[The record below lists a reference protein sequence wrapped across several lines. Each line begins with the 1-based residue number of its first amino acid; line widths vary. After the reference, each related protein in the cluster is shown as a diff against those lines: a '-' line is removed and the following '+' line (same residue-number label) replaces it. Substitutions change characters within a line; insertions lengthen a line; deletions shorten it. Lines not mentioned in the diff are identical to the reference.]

1 MLLLCPRFALSSG
14 KTPYRPLP
22 GGTAKIDCRRS
33 IEGERGKKKK
43 RRRRRKKNRM
53 HTSFPCAVL
62 THASRVLFR
71 SCRSSSSKSS
81 HKSEVSLINSSL
93 CHVVVDIVLQAVL
106 FFSVKIRL
114 QSIKGRIRHG
124 EVYIIG
130 IISKFTVFITKYG
143 LCTTCFITMN
153 EKFQRH
159 SSNKAYDF
167 HKYMMRALEDD
178 FKKVVGIR

>member
-1 MLLLCPRFALSSG
+1 MS
-14 KTPYRPLP
+14 Y
-22 GGTAKIDCRRS
+22 
-33 IEGERGKKKK
+33 
-43 RRRRRKKNRM
+43 
-53 HTSFPCAVL
+53 
-62 THASRVLFR
+62 
-71 SCRSSSSKSS
+71 
-81 HKSEVSLINSSL
+81 
-93 CHVVVDIVLQAVL
+93 VVADIILQAVL

-130 IISKFTVFITKYG
+130 IVSKFTVFITKYG
-143 LCTTCFITMN
+143 LCTTCTMN